1 LRVARTRNITIVEY
15 LSELGRTLASGE
27 ILQLYNI
34 QNQEISEEVYYQ
46 VIMQKTAA
54 LFEACCTM
62 GALSAGASD
71 DEIEA
76 AGKFGRN
83 LVIIFQIRDDIFDY
97 YDSPEIGK
105 PTGNDMAEGKL
116 TLPVIYA
123 VNNSDQPSIKN
134 LARKV
139 KDRTVDAD
147 EIAVLVD
154 YTKTH
159 GGIEYAERRM
169 NDFRIEAM
177 DFIDNNVGN
186 DDIRDA
192 LRAYLDYVIE
202 RKK

>member
-1 LRVARTRNITIVEY
+1 
-15 LSELGRTLASGE
+15 
-27 ILQLYNI
+27 
-34 QNQEISEEVYYQ
+34 
-46 VIMQKTAA
+46 M
-54 LFEACCTM
+54 
-62 GALSAGASD
+62 
-71 DEIEA
+71 
-76 AGKFGRN
+76 
-83 LVIIFQIRDDIFDY
+83 
-97 YDSPEIGK
+97 
-105 PTGNDMAEGKL
+105 

-177 DFIDNNVGN
+177 DFLDNNVGN